1 MSASRYYRVSP
12 TYWHLASGWDDRTT
26 NIGIYVQTC
35 SHRHSEGLY
44 YLPKEYIAADRGYT
58 IPSVTKSLKVIA
70 DAGLVKYDAQTNV
83 LLLMNALELQAPNTP
98 LQIKGAIDRIRS
110 VPRSPLLWDLYW
122 LARSHSNGLADSM
135 AMEFPFLLE
144 SQNGSHSNPLT
155 RSRAST
161 AEGQA

>member
-26 NIGIYVQTC
+26 AIGLYVQTC

-58 IPSVTKSLKVIA
+58 IPSVTKALKVIEN
-70 DAGLVKYDAQTNV
+70 AGLVKYDAQTNV

-122 LARSHSNGLADSM
+122 LAVPIRMGLRIPWPWSFRSYSNRRTDPIRIL
-135 AMEFPFLLE
+135 
-144 SQNGSHSNPLT
+144 
-155 RSRAST
+155 
-161 AEGQA
+161 